1 MASIKSRTG
10 FFVQLTLKQVTTVA
24 ASLTEPQI
32 TLSIAGCSSPILVNV
47 QRLFTSITQLLEVR
61 PVIYT
66 RKLQPQT
73 EPMKTE
79 IKGPENEGAVI

>member
-1 MASIKSRTG
+1 MASIKSRTSL
-10 FFVQLTLKQVTTVA
+10 FIQLTLKQVTTL
-24 ASLTEPQI
+24 ASSVTEPQI
-32 TLSIAGCSSPILVNV
+32 TLSLAGCSSSILVNV
-47 QRLFTSITQLLEVR
+47 QRLFTSITQLLVVR